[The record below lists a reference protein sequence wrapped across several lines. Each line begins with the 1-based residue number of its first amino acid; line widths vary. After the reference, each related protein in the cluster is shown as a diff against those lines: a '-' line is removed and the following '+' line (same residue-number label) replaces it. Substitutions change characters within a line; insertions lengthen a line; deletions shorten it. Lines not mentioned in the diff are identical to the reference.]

1 MYEGVGVGEY
11 VYIMK
16 VYVSGECG
24 VNEGVLLTAAD
35 VPSPWL
41 VLEFLPH
48 GDLKSYLSVSLFIQ
62 LLSDTSLSSSSSP
75 PPPPPPPPPPVAM
88 WGEAS

>member
-1 MYEGVGVGEY
+1 MC
-11 VYIMK
+11 M
-16 VYVSGECG
+16 YVSGECG
-24 VNEGVLLTAAD
+24 VSEGVLLIAAD

-48 GDLKSYLSVSLFIQ
+48 GDLKSYLSVSLFVQ
-62 LLSDTSLSSSSSP
+62 LLSDTSFSSSSSP
-75 PPPPPPPPPPVAM
+75 PPFPLPVAV